1 MFDIG
6 NEKIIEQAKLKAI
19 LKDYQRN
26 GQSWDKKTKN
36 IIIKSMLAYIGSTD
50 SELRDELIY
59 SSFCNLILDNHLE
72 HELIVELLMYS
83 LSDELL
89 FKGIDEKETDSVFTR
104 SFTTLLIAV
113 ILYKDNQADFL
124 NQNLVIK
131 VKDKLIDYIHLEKD
145 LRGFVPGKGWAHSIA
160 HASDAFGQLVKSKKI
175 KPELFIEIIR
185 ALWKKVF
192 VYDYV
197 YIHDEEERIL
207 IPLIDMLNDGV
218 ILHEI
223 EKLLQNIPLDLQGY
237 KHQVEEE
244 AYWVLIANCK
254 SFLKSF
260 YIQLIDY
267 PNLKTIQKKIYQ
279 VLSNI

>member
-6 NEKIIEQAKLKAI
+6 NEKIIEETNLKAI

-26 GQSWDKKTKN
+26 GQSWDKEKKN
-36 IIIKSMLAYIGSTD
+36 SIITSMLTYIGSTD

-72 HELIVELLMYS
+72 HELLAELLTYS
-83 LSDELL
+83 LTDKLL
-89 FKGIDEKETDSVFTR
+89 FQGISEKETDSVFTR
-104 SFTTLLIAV
+104 SFTTLLITV
-113 ILYKDNQADFL
+113 ILYKDNQDDFL
-124 NQNLVIK
+124 NQNLVVK

-145 LRGFVPGKGWAHSIA
+145 LRGFVSGKGWAHSVA
-160 HASDAFGQLVKSKKI
+160 HAADAFNQLVKSKKI
-175 KPELFIEIIR
+175 KPELSIEMIH

-197 YIHDEEERIL
+197 YIHDEDERLL
-207 IPLIDMLNDGV
+207 IPIIDLLNDGMV
-218 ILHEI
+218 LNEI
-223 EKLLQNIPLDLQGY
+223 ERLLQNIPMDVRAY
-237 KHQVEEE
+237 KQQIDEE

-260 YIQLIDY
+260 YIQVSEY
-267 PNLKTIQKKIYQ
+267 PKLKTLQKKIYQ
-279 VLSNI
+279 SLLDI